1 MTAHPTHTRPAPPT
15 RRVATPLAVTT
26 VAVATAVF
34 SSLAGGLSEV
44 AAGGLS
50 YALVGALLLYLRPGN
65 GIARVLTAIGLL
77 LQTGVASTGIA
88 LMAAADG
95 GSMSAVA
102 VALAWYAEWYWV
114 PFLYL
119 MLVGLPLLL
128 PGGRLH
134 SRRARILARLAVA
147 VGAGATA
154 AAMFQGTLLAQ
165 EAATPIDNPLG
176 WLPWADVDLSV
187 VVFHV
192 VGAAVVLGAVAS
204 AWLVARFRS
213 AHGIER
219 QQLKVVALGISVT
232 VGAFLVNA
240 LLSPWGIVP
249 PDLTEFVA
257 ISIPAWAVLVA
268 VTRFR
273 LYEVDRLV
281 SRTVTYAVVTAVL
294 LGLYMLVA
302 VVPAT
307 LLEADSDL
315 LVAAATLVVAAAFQP
330 LRRRVQRLVDRRFN
344 RSRYDATLVVE
355 QFAQRLRLGTDLG
368 DAETALRDVVRAT
381 FQPGHVSL
389 WVSSGSTT

>member
-1 MTAHPTHTRPAPPT
+1 MTAHPTHTRPEPPT
-15 RRVATPLAVTT
+15 RRVATPLVVTT

-44 AAGGLS
+44 GAGGLS

-65 GIARVLTAIGLL
+65 GIARVLVAIGLL
-77 LQTGVASTGIA
+77 LETGVASTGIA
-88 LMAAADG
+88 VVAAAGG
-95 GSMSAVA
+95 GSVSAVA

-128 PGGRLH
+128 PSGRLH
-134 SRRARILARLAVA
+134 SRRGRILARAAVA
-147 VGAGATA
+147 AGVGATG

-165 EAATPIDNPLG
+165 ETATPIDNPLG

-192 VGAAVVLGAVAS
+192 VGGAVVLGAVAS

-213 AHGIER
+213 ARGIER

-240 LLSPWGIVP
+240 LLTPWGIVP

-281 SRTVTYAVVTAVL
+281 SRTVTYAVVTTVL